1 MEKIIVAFIKWLST
15 KSGFKIAMIKIEE
28 GKHSIQGDEELL
40 KYVDIVGYVSKKQPL
55 KRTVTKQMKL
65 YTIDFDPMWPVPCG
79 LVILAN
85 NEQEALELARETVS
99 HTEVRGVLKVQ
110 ELDKPKVVFYESGDY

>member
-1 MEKIIVAFIKWLST
+1 
-15 KSGFKIAMIKIEE
+15 
-28 GKHSIQGDEELL
+28 
-40 KYVDIVGYVSKKQPL
+40 
-55 KRTVTKQMKL
+55 MKL
-65 YTIDFDPMWPVPCG
+65 YTIDFNPMWPVPCG

-85 NEQEALELARETVS
+85 NEQEALELARETVR